1 MSMGMSAERLTAG
14 AGRSDVARIVLAQR
28 LGLVGFVALALMV
41 LVAVVG
47 PALTPFGPF
56 ELEGD
61 PFQPP
66 SLVNW
71 FGTDNLGRDVF
82 SGVVWGARTSLFVA
96 GSATAVAIV
105 VGGLVGAI
113 AGYYGGRVDDW
124 LMRTSDV
131 FQVLPRLVLA
141 LVIVALFGPSVVG
154 LVSVIALL
162 SWPDI
167 ARVLRGQFLTLRERE
182 FVMAG
187 RAIGMT
193 DWRLIF
199 REILPNAMPPV
210 VIAASLLL
218 ANAVLLEAGLAYFGL
233 SDPNQMSWGK
243 MLNNSQ
249 LFLRR
254 APWLVM
260 SPGIA
265 IFITSL
271 GAALVADLVNE
282 LLNPRRRNRA

>member
-1 MSMGMSAERLTAG
+1 
-14 AGRSDVARIVLAQR
+14 
-28 LGLVGFVALALMV
+28 
-41 LVAVVG
+41 
-47 PALTPFGPF
+47 
-56 ELEGD
+56 
-61 PFQPP
+61 
-66 SLVNW
+66 
-71 FGTDNLGRDVF
+71 
-82 SGVVWGARTSLFVA
+82 
-96 GSATAVAIV
+96 
-105 VGGLVGAI
+105 
-113 AGYYGGRVDDW
+113 
-124 LMRTSDV
+124 
-131 FQVLPRLVLA
+131 
-141 LVIVALFGPSVVG
+141 
-154 LVSVIALL
+154 
-162 SWPDI
+162 
-167 ARVLRGQFLTLRERE
+167 
-182 FVMAG
+182 MAG